1 MKFTLVTTIRN
12 IEEWLMAFQNY
23 RQSREE
29 MVIRYM
35 KRGYLRTPRLAESMR
50 RAPRELFVEPH
61 FSHLVYSDRPIP
73 ISHSKGDW
81 PPQAYQHPLFYEPL
95 DPQKGDSFRE
105 MGTASGYGA
114 TQGLL
119 VKKSP
124 HRLTVFP

>member
-1 MKFTLVTTIRN
+1 
-12 IEEWLMAFQNY
+12 MAHGGPKLQA
-23 RQSREE
+23 
-29 MVIRYM
+29 V
-35 KRGYLRTPRLAESMR
+35 KRGDGHTIHETWLSPDAWACGVDEKSPQVAVRG
-50 RAPRELFVEPH
+50 AP

-105 MGTASGYGA
+105 MGTDSGYGA